1 MEGSAVPSRRSPWM
15 TEDLDDLRGLART
28 FVEKEIKPNIERFIA
43 NKEVDRELWTKAG
56 EVGLL
61 CLSIP
66 EEYGGGGGTFAHEA
80 VMIEEQARIG
90 DSSWGASL
98 HSGIVAHYI
107 LAYGTEEQKQEWLPK
122 LASGE
127 SVGAIA
133 MTEPGTGSDL
143 QSIATKAIREGDEYA
158 VSGAK
163 TFITNGA
170 QADVVLVA
178 AKTDPDEAAS
188 GISLVIVPTDAP
200 GFQRGRVL
208 DKIGM
213 KGQDTCELYF
223 DEARVPVTNLLGAKE
238 GDGFLQLMAQLPQER
253 LIVALGCVAAMEFA
267 LDATLEYVHS
277 RNAFGRPIFKFQN
290 TKFELAEVATE
301 ARVARSFIDECV
313 ELHVNGELD
322 VQTAAMAKYWCS
334 ERAMKVVDQCLQ
346 LHGGYGYM
354 EEYPIA
360 RAFTD
365 MRVQQIYAGTTEI
378 MKEIISRSLPTPG

>member
-1 MEGSAVPSRRSPWM
+1 MNE
-15 TEDLDDLRGLART
+15 ELDDLRGLART
-28 FVEKEIKPNIERFIA
+28 FAEKEIKPNIERFIA

-80 VMIEEQARIG
+80 VLIEEQARIG

-107 LAYGTEEQKQEWLPK
+107 LAYGTEEQKREWLPK

-143 QSIATKAIREGDEYA
+143 QSIATKAIREGDEY
-158 VSGAK
+158 VVNGAK

-178 AKTDPDEAAS
+178 AKTDPEESAS
-188 GISLVIVPTDAP
+188 GISLVIVPTDTP
-200 GFQRGRVL
+200 GFKRGRVL

-213 KGQDTCELYF
+213 KGQDTCELFF
-223 DEARVPVTNLLGAKE
+223 DDARIPAGNLLGEKE
-238 GDGFLQLMAQLPQER
+238 GDGFLQLMMQLPQER
-253 LIVALGCVAAMEFA
+253 LIVALACVAAMEFA
-267 LDATLEYVHS
+267 MDETLQYVHS

-301 ARVARSFIDECV
+301 ARVNRSFIDECI
-313 ELHVNGELD
+313 ELHINGELD

-354 EEYPIA
+354 EEYPVA

-378 MKEIISRSLPTPG
+378 MKEIISRSLPTPT